1 MLSIKKKECNN
12 FDNNCEYLNET
23 KESLLER
30 LMLLDLLTNNS
41 QDYDQL
47 LKSDII
53 EKLKEYSK
61 DYDENQRF
69 YKIQSSTYSRCLKK
83 SNKKYCLS

>member
-1 MLSIKKKECNN
+1 
-12 FDNNCEYLNET
+12 
-23 KESLLER
+23 
-30 LMLLDLLTNNS
+30 MLLDLLTNKS
-41 QDYDQL
+41 HDYNKL

-69 YKIQSSTYSRCLKK
+69 YKIQYIPR
-83 SNKKYCLS
+83 YWF